1 MSQSFK
7 TANIKVSSAILLL
20 LISAGQFYWLWTRKD
35 FPMEIAL
42 VDALGSNV
50 LLYGIFIFLEYGFN
64 YYLPPIARLGVIGVQ
79 SLIFAAAWIL
89 VCQWTLHNLYPENI
103 RYQEFWTETIY
114 IRGLIGWILLCDYN
128 IINYFLGRITKQEF
142 ISEQEQ
148 NSIQLRKEAELFKLR
163 QQLHPHFLFN
173 SLNSINALIG
183 KEPKLARNM
192 VQQLSEFLRHT
203 LKKEDN
209 ELITFQEELDDLRIY
224 LSIEQ
229 VRFGHRLTIEEHID
243 VSCMDIRTPPFLMQ
257 PLVENAIK
265 YGLYGTTGPVK
276 IFIKASIVNQQL
288 VFSIINPY
296 DPDAVTTRGTGFGL
310 ESVRRRLYL
319 LFARNDLLT
328 VEVLAPQ
335 QPDTPTA
342 ENDQEVSHYFTA
354 TIKIPLHIEKTEI
367 LYEGKKN

>member
-1 MSQSFK
+1 MSQPFK

-20 LISAGQFYWLWTRKD
+20 LISIGQFYWLWTRKD
-35 FPMEIAL
+35 FSLEIAL
-42 VDALGSNV
+42 VDALGSNA

-64 YYLPPIARLGVIGVQ
+64 YYLPPVARLGVIGVQ
-79 SLIFAAAWIL
+79 SMIFAAAWIL
-89 VCQWTLHNLYPENI
+89 ICQWTLHTLYPDNV

-128 IINYFLGRITKQEF
+128 IINYFLGRLTKQEF

-183 KEPKLARNM
+183 KEPKHARTM

-209 ELITFQEELDDLRIY
+209 ELITFREEMDDLHIY

-229 VRFGHRLTIEEHID
+229 VRFGHRLTIAEDID
-243 VSCMDIRTPPFLMQ
+243 VGCMDIRTPPFLFQ

-276 IFIKASIVNQQL
+276 ILIKARVEDQQL

-296 DPDAVTTRGTGFGL
+296 DPDAVTTKGTGFGL

-319 LFARNDLLT
+319 LFARNDLLS
-328 VEVLAPQ
+328 VRMEKAPEALA
-335 QPDTPTA
+335 A
-342 ENDQEVSHYFTA
+342 EAGADASHHFTA
-354 TIKIPLHIEKTEI
+354 ILKIPLHLEKTGTEPAD
-367 LYEGKKN
+367 

>member
-1 MSQSFK
+1 MSQPFK
-7 TANIKVSSAILLL
+7 TANIKVSSALLLL
-20 LISAGQFYWLWTRKD
+20 LISIGQFYWLWTRKD
-35 FPMEIAL
+35 FPLEIAL
-42 VDALGSNV
+42 VDALGSNA

-64 YYLPPIARLGVIGVQ
+64 YYLPPVARLGVIGVQ
-79 SLIFAAAWIL
+79 SMIFAAAWIL
-89 VCQWTLHNLYPENI
+89 ICQWTLHTLYPDNI
-103 RYQEFWTETIY
+103 RYQAFWTETIY

-128 IINYFLGRITKQEF
+128 IINYFLGRLTKQEF

-183 KEPKLARNM
+183 KEPKHARTM
-192 VQQLSEFLRHT
+192 VQQLLEFLRHT

-209 ELITFQEELDDLRIY
+209 ELITFREEMDDLHIY

-229 VRFGHRLTIEEHID
+229 VRFGHRLTIAEDID
-243 VSCMDIRTPPFLMQ
+243 VECMDIRTPPFLFQ

-276 IFIKASIVNQQL
+276 ILIRAYTEDQQL

-296 DPDAVTTRGTGFGL
+296 DPDAVTTKGTGFGL

-319 LFARNDLLT
+319 LFARNDLLS
-328 VEVLAPQ
+328 VKMEQAPASV
-335 QPDTPTA
+335 PDTAGTEA
-342 ENDQEVSHYFTA
+342 SHHFTA
-354 TIKIPLHIEKTEI
+354 TLKIPLHLEPNGAEPAV
-367 LYEGKKN
+367 